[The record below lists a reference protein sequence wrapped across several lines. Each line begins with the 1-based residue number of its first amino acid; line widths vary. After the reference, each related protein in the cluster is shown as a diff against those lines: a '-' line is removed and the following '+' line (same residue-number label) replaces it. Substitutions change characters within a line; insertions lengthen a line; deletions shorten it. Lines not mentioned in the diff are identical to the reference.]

1 MKKEIVTFVKDLKS
15 NKKLDKFDEASTK
28 QAVVLRLFSFLGWD
42 IFNVDEVYPDYS
54 ANSHSVT
61 YALRNRNSN
70 KIFIEVKRVHEKLD
84 NYQKPLLSFASSE
97 NVDIAI
103 LTNGV
108 LWWFYLPKSAGNSQE
123 KWFYSVDLLKQKED
137 TFVPQ
142 LMDLLSKNKVIK
154 GQALKAAKTLNQNK
168 NQKIASNVIPEAWNK
183 IISQPNMIFVELL
196 RESTEKICGCRVE
209 AKLVERFLEKH
220 LDNWLVTNRPAT
232 TAAPPPKVIEVSSL
246 EKKSAL
252 NVSDVSASKL
262 NTSDVSASKLN
273 ASDVSASRLNASDVS
288 ASRLNA
294 SDVSASRLNAS
305 DVSASRFKKTLKK
318 PESYIDKE
326 IKSYTFNGKTNP
338 VRYWEDLLTGLCDY
352 FAAIHSKDF
361 EKVLWI
367 SGEDKTYFSRYS
379 DQLRIPEKI
388 KGSDIYV
395 ETKLGPDEIV
405 KTSRSLL
412 KEFGYEATELSIT
425 AK

>member
-1 MKKEIVTFVKDLKS
+1 MKKEIETFIKDLKS
-15 NKKLDKFDEASTK
+15 NKKLDTFDEASTK

-42 IFNVDEVYPDYS
+42 IFNVDEVYPDFS
-54 ANSHSVT
+54 VNSHSVT
-61 YALRNRNSN
+61 YALRAKNAN
-70 KIFIEVKRVHEKLD
+70 KIFIEVKRVREKLD
-84 NYQKPLLSFASSE
+84 NYQKPLLNFAASE
-97 NVDIAI
+97 NVDISI

-108 LWWFYLPKSAGNSQE
+108 LWWFYLPRSAGNSQE

-137 TFVPQ
+137 SIVPQ
-142 LMDLLSKNKVIK
+142 LIDLLSKNKVVK
-154 GQALKAAKTLNQNK
+154 GQALKAAKVLNQNK

-196 RESTEKICGCRVE
+196 RESTEKISGCKVE

-220 LDNWLVTNRPAT
+220 LDKLLVTHRPT
-232 TAAPPPKVIEVSSL
+232 TTSAPPPKVIEVS
-246 EKKSAL
+246 K
-252 NVSDVSASKL
+252 
-262 NTSDVSASKLN
+262 TSLN

-288 ASRLNA
+288 APKLNA
-294 SDVSASRLNAS
+294 SDVSAAKS
-305 DVSASRFKKTLKK
+305 KKTLNK

-326 IKSYTFNGKTNP
+326 IKSYTFNGKTNS

-352 FAAIHSKDF
+352 FAAVHSKDF

-388 KGSDIYV
+388 KRSDIYV

-412 KEFGYEATELSIT
+412 REFGYEVTELSIT

>member
-1 MKKEIVTFVKDLKS
+1 MKKEIETFIKDLKS
-15 NKKLDKFDEASTK
+15 NKKLDTFDEASTK

-54 ANSHSVT
+54 VNSNSVT
-61 YALRNRNSN
+61 YALRVKNSS

-84 NYQKPLLSFASSE
+84 NYQKPLLNFASSE
-97 NVDIAI
+97 NVDISI

-137 TFVPQ
+137 TFVPH
-142 LMDLLSKNKVIK
+142 LIDLLSKNKVVK
-154 GQALKAAKTLNQNK
+154 GQALKAAKALNQNK

-183 IISQPNMIFVELL
+183 IISLPNMIFVELL

-209 AKLVERFLEKH
+209 AKLVERFLEKN
-220 LDNWLVTNRPAT
+220 LDKWLVTSRPT
-232 TAAPPPKVIEVSSL
+232 TASAPPPKVIEVSSL
-246 EKKSAL
+246 EKK
-252 NVSDVSASKL
+252 N
-262 NTSDVSASKLN
+262 
-273 ASDVSASRLNASDVS
+273 RLNASDVS
-288 ASRLNA
+288 APRLNA
-294 SDVSASRLNAS
+294 SDVSAPRLNAS
-305 DVSASRFKKTLKK
+305 DVSAPRLNASDVSAPKPQKTLNK

-412 KEFGYEATELSIT
+412 SEFGYDATELSIT
-425 AK
+425 AN

>member
-1 MKKEIVTFVKDLKS
+1 MKKEIETFIKDLKS
-15 NKKLDKFDEASTK
+15 NKKLDTFDEASTK

-42 IFNVDEVYPDYS
+42 IFNVDEVYPDFS
-54 ANSHSVT
+54 VNSHSVT
-61 YALRNRNSN
+61 YALRAKNAN
-70 KIFIEVKRVHEKLD
+70 KIFIEVKRVREKLD
-84 NYQKPLLSFASSE
+84 NYQKPLLNFAASE
-97 NVDIAI
+97 NVDISI

-108 LWWFYLPKSAGNSQE
+108 LWWFYLPRSAGNSQE

-137 TFVPQ
+137 SIVPQ
-142 LMDLLSKNKVIK
+142 LIDLLSKNKVVK
-154 GQALKAAKTLNQNK
+154 GQALKAAKVLNQNK

-196 RESTEKICGCRVE
+196 RESTEKISGCKVE

-220 LDNWLVTNRPAT
+220 LDKLLVTHRPT
-232 TAAPPPKVIEVSSL
+232 TTSAPPPKVIEVS
-246 EKKSAL
+246 K
-252 NVSDVSASKL
+252 
-262 NTSDVSASKLN
+262 TSLN

-294 SDVSASRLNAS
+294 SDVSAPRLNAS
-305 DVSASRFKKTLKK
+305 DVSAPRLNASDVSAPKLNASDVSAAKSKKTLNK

-352 FAAIHSKDF
+352 FAAVHSKDF

-388 KGSDIYV
+388 KRSDIYV

-412 KEFGYEATELSIT
+412 REFGYEVTELSIT

>member
-1 MKKEIVTFVKDLKS
+1 MKKGIENFIKDLKS
-15 NKKLDKFDEASTK
+15 NKKLDTFDEASTK

-42 IFNVDEVYPDYS
+42 IFNVEEVYPDFS
-54 ANSHSVT
+54 VNSHRVT
-61 YALRNRNSN
+61 YALRAKNAN
-70 KIFIEVKRVHEKLD
+70 KIFIEVKRVQEKLD
-84 NYQKPLLSFASSE
+84 NYQKSLLNFASSE
-97 NVDIAI
+97 NVDISI

-142 LMDLLSKNKVIK
+142 LIDLLSKNKVVK
-154 GQALKAAKTLNQNK
+154 GQALKAAKVLNQNK

-209 AKLVERFLEKH
+209 AKLIERFLEKH
-220 LDNWLVTNRPAT
+220 LDKWLVTSRPT
-232 TAAPPPKVIEVSSL
+232 TSSAPPPKVIEVSNL

-252 NVSDVSASKL
+252 NVSDVSAPKL
-262 NTSDVSASKLN
+262 NVSDVSAPKLN
-273 ASDVSASRLNASDVS
+273 VSDVSAPKSQ
-288 ASRLNA
+288 
-294 SDVSASRLNAS
+294 
-305 DVSASRFKKTLKK
+305 KTVKK

-412 KEFGYEATELSIT
+412 GEFGYDAAELSIT

>member
-1 MKKEIVTFVKDLKS
+1 MKKKIVTFIKDLKS

-54 ANSHSVT
+54 VNSYRVS
-61 YALRNRNSN
+61 YALRSKNAN

-84 NYQKPLLSFASSE
+84 NYQKSLLNFASSE
-97 NVDIAI
+97 NVDISI

-108 LWWFYLPKSAGNSQE
+108 LWWFYLPKAAGNSQE
-123 KWFYSVDLLKQKED
+123 KWFYSLDLLKQKED

-142 LMDLLSKNKVIK
+142 LIDLLSKNNVVK
-154 GQALKAAKTLNQNK
+154 GQALKTANALNQNK
-168 NQKIASNVIPEAWNK
+168 KQKIASNVIPEAWNK

-220 LDNWLVTNRPAT
+220 LDQLLVTSRPST
-232 TAAPPPKVIEVSSL
+232 SSTPPPKVIEVSKTSL
-246 EKKSAL
+246 NA
-252 NVSDVSASKL
+252 SDVSAPRL
-262 NTSDVSASKLN
+262 NASDVSAPRLNASDVSAPKLN
-273 ASDVSASRLNASDVS
+273 ASDVSAPKLNASDVS
-288 ASRLNA
+288 APKLNA
-294 SDVSASRLNAS
+294 SDVSAPKS
-305 DVSASRFKKTLKK
+305 KKTLNK

-338 VRYWEDLLTGLCDY
+338 ARYWEDLLTGLCDY
-352 FAAIHSKDF
+352 FAAVHSKDF

-395 ETKLGPDEIV
+395 ETKLSPDEIV

-412 KEFGYEATELSIT
+412 GEFGYDATDLSIT
-425 AK
+425 TK